1 LRSRSLG
8 ADRRQQLLRL
18 AVAVAISQFG
28 FESGAALAAVV
39 GVLIKAP
46 VMLNVVWIVN
56 RSRGW

>member
-18 AVAVAISQFG
+18 AVAAPISLFG

-39 GVLIKAP
+39 GVLIKVP